1 MAETVPNIG
10 FLTLVNMAS
19 WRSGLPDH
27 VRL

>member
-1 MAETVPNIG
+1 MAGPVPNIG

-19 WRSGLPDH
+19 WRNGLPDH